1 MNQKNAKFVIE
12 HLEPKLYRWCALE
25 YKHISKLVGK
35 NNLIFT
41 NIKSQSARSKLQSLG
56 KISPVSI
63 ARLGLEKICI
73 LDPEAKKTL
82 TPQEAKKFNYFV
94 FGGILGDYPPR
105 QRTKQELKLKGER
118 RNIGKEQFPTDN
130 AVYVVKK
137 IASGTPLNKLK
148 FQDCLTIPIK
158 EGEEVELPFRYVL
171 VKGKPLISREIVA
184 MLKRQKGF

>member
-25 YKHISKLVGK
+25 YKHISQLVGK
-35 NNLIFT
+35 KNLIFT
-41 NIKSQSARSKLQSLG
+41 NIRAKSAQTKLAPCG
-56 KISPVSI
+56 KVSPVSV

-73 LDPEAKKTL
+73 LDPSAKKVL
-82 TPQEAKKFNYFV
+82 TPREAKKFSYFV

-171 VKGKPLISREIVA
+171 AKGKPLISKNIVS
-184 MLKRQKGF
+184 MLRRQKGF

>member
-1 MNQKNAKFVIE
+1 MPKLQKFVIE
-12 HLEPKLYRWCALE
+12 HLEPKLYSWCALE

-35 NNLIFT
+35 NNLLFT
-41 NIKSQSARSKLQSLG
+41 NIKSHSAQQKLSQFG
-56 KISPVSI
+56 KVSSVSVS
-63 ARLGLEKICI
+63 RLGLPNVCV

-82 TPQEAKKFNYFV
+82 VPNEAKKFSYFV

-105 QRTKQELKLKGER
+105 QRTKQELKLKAER

-137 IASGTPLNKLK
+137 IASGTLLNKLE
-148 FQDCLTIPIK
+148 FQDCFTIPIK

-171 VKGKPLISREIVA
+171 VKGKPLISRAIVA